1 MSLYKNQI
9 HFVLGS
15 SSPRRKDLLKQIGI
29 VPDSTISPKI
39 DETLLKK
46 ELPLEYL
53 KRVTNN
59 KMIFVKEK
67 YPESL
72 ILTAD
77 TIVSVGRRIL
87 QKTYKKN
94 EAKYYLSLLS
104 GRRHRVIT
112 AFVIYA
118 PFFKQKLKYV
128 TSIVKFKRLSVQEIN
143 YYLDSDEWKG
153 KAGGYAIQGLATR
166 YINFISGSYSNVVG
180 LPLSDV
186 YRMLV
191 STGYNLN
198 NEEKK

>member
-67 YPESL
+67 Y
-72 ILTAD
+72 ILH
-77 TIVSVGRRIL
+77 
-87 QKTYKKN
+87 KK
-94 EAKYYLSLLS
+94 EE
-104 GRRHRVIT
+104 GG
-112 AFVIYA
+112 
-118 PFFKQKLKYV
+118 
-128 TSIVKFKRLSVQEIN
+128 
-143 YYLDSDEWKG
+143 KG
-153 KAGGYAIQGLATR
+153 KHRNMKT
-166 YINFISGSYSNVVG
+166 
-180 LPLSDV
+180 D
-186 YRMLV
+186 
-191 STGYNLN
+191 
-198 NEEKK
+198 

>member
-15 SSPRRKDLLKQIGI
+15 SSPRRKNLLNQIGI
-29 VPDSTISPKI
+29 IPDYIISPKI
-39 DETLLKK
+39 DESVLKK
-46 ELPLEYL
+46 ELPLVYL
-53 KRVTNN
+53 KRVTQN

-87 QKTYKKN
+87 HKTFKKQ
-94 EAKYYLSLLS
+94 EAKNYLTLLS

-112 AFVIYA
+112 AFVMHA
-118 PFFKQKLKYV
+118 PFFKQKLKFV
-128 TSIVKFKRLSVQEIN
+128 TSIVKFKKLSVQEIN
-143 YYLDSDEWKG
+143 YYIDSGEWKG
-153 KAGGYAIQGLATR
+153 KAGGYAIQGLASR
-166 YINFISGSYSNVVG
+166 YINFISGSYSNIVG

-186 YRMLV
+186 YRMLI
-191 STGYNLN
+191 SAGYILN
-198 NEEKK
+198 NEEEK

>member
-15 SSPRRKDLLKQIGI
+15 SSPRRKDLLNQIGI
-29 VPDSTISPKI
+29 VPDFIISPKI
-39 DETLLKK
+39 DESLLKK
-46 ELPLEYL
+46 ELPLVYL
-53 KRVTNN
+53 KRITQE
-59 KMIFVKEK
+59 KMNFVKEK
-67 YPESL
+67 HPESL

-87 QKTYKKN
+87 HKTFKIH
-94 EAKYYLSLLS
+94 EAKSYLSLLS

-112 AFVIYA
+112 AFAMHA

-128 TSIVKFKRLSVQEIN
+128 TTIVKFKKLSLQEIN
-143 YYLDSDEWKG
+143 YYLESGDWKG
-153 KAGGYAIQGLATR
+153 KAGGYAIQGIASR

-186 YRMLV
+186 YKMLI
-191 STGYNLN
+191 SSGYILN
-198 NEEKK
+198 NEKEK

>member
-15 SSPRRKDLLKQIGI
+15 SSPRRKDLLEQIGI
-29 VPDSTISPKI
+29 VPDTIISPKI
-39 DETLLKK
+39 DEALLKK
-46 ELPLEYL
+46 ELPLDYL
-53 KRVTNN
+53 KRITNN
-59 KMIFVKEK
+59 KLIFVKEK
-67 YPESL
+67 YPQSL

-87 QKTYKKN
+87 HKTCKIN
-94 EAKYYLSLLS
+94 EAKNYLSLLS

-112 AFVIYA
+112 AFVLYA

-128 TSIVKFKRLSVQEIN
+128 TSIVKFKKLSVQEIN
-143 YYLDSDEWKG
+143 YYLESGEWKG
-153 KAGGYAIQGLATR
+153 KAGGYAIQGLASR

-186 YRMLV
+186 YRILI
-191 STGYNLN
+191 STGYMLN
-198 NEEKK
+198 NEKEK